1 MKKSETATSVATT
14 LASTVVAQKDLDARA
29 AYVGVGS
36 EGVTASDMAIPRLKL
51 LQMINDEVQPG
62 GAKQIEG
69 ATAGMI
75 MNSVSNELHSGL
87 FVVNLNFSKKIVVW
101 RKRKS
106 GGGMQGT
113 YETEAEARTAL
124 IDAGLNEADHDV
136 SENPTHLVMIIDG
149 TGKPK
154 GVALLDMPGTKIKVS
169 KKWNSL
175 IAEQEEVGNPRF
187 SCVWELKIQS
197 ESNNSGNYFNYD
209 VGFVANAPEEIY
221 AAATNAYETFFGTA
235 KAKAA

>member
-1 MKKSETATSVATT
+1 MSKKEMTTFAEATVSKKELAARSE
-14 LASTVVAQKDLDARA
+14 L
-29 AYVGVGS
+29 VGVGS
-36 EGVTASDMAIPRLKL
+36 EGVTAADMAIPRLKL

-62 GAKQIEG
+62 GSKQVEG

-87 FVVNLNFSKKIVVW
+87 FVVNLNFSKKIVAW
-101 RKRKS
+101 RKRKA

-124 IDAGLNEADHDV
+124 IDAGLNEADHDI
-136 SENPTHLVMIIDG
+136 SENPTHLVMVVDSSG
-149 TGKPK
+149 QPK
-154 GVALLDMPGTKIKVS
+154 GVALLDMPGTKIKIS

-175 IAEQEEVGNPRF
+175 IAEQEEAGNPRF
-187 SCVWELKIQS
+187 SCVWELKVKS

-209 VGFVANAPEEIY
+209 VGFVTHAPDEIY
-221 AAATNAYETFFGTA
+221 AAATKAYETFFGA
-235 KAKAA
+235 PEAKAA